1 MDNFNKEL
9 RREIIVLMDPLSEGF
24 VEKTWQQVA
33 EFTPDRANKEMLAMG
48 ENQPDLLAFLM
59 AYTDDLQQEVKELAI
74 YIAFVVYKMF
84 LDSSSNIQRISSKEI
99 MARYDENTRL
109 IESLEGA
116 HEKFI
121 DRIAS
126 VQVSKQPY
134 VMKYVLEAIMED
146 AEEDGIDLSE
156 EDIGLLFILFKTEIE
171 VLDKRA

>member
-1 MDNFNKEL
+1 
-9 RREIIVLMDPLSEGF
+9 MDPLSEEF
-24 VEKTWQQVA
+24 VEKTWQKVA

-48 ENQPDLLAFLM
+48 KNQPDLLAFLM
-59 AYTDDLQQEVKELAI
+59 SYTDDLKQEVKELAI

-84 LDSSSNIQRISSKEI
+84 HDSGSKIPRISSKEI
-99 MARYDENTRL
+99 MAKYEENTHL

-121 DRIAS
+121 DRIAN

-134 VMKYVLEAIMED
+134 VMKYVLEALMED
-146 AEEDGIDLSE
+146 AEEDGIDLTE
-156 EDIGLLFILFKTEIE
+156 EDIGTLFILFKTEIE

>member
-1 MDNFNKEL
+1 MDL
-9 RREIIVLMDPLSEGF
+9 LSEGF
-24 VEKTWQQVA
+24 VEKIWQQA
-33 EFTPDRANKEMLAMG
+33 AKFTPDRANKEMLAMG
-48 ENQPDLLAFLM
+48 KNQPDLLAFLM

-84 LDSSSNIQRISSKEI
+84 LDSSGKIPRISSKEI
-99 MARYDENTRL
+99 MARYNENTRL

-134 VMKYVLEAIMED
+134 VMKYVLEALMED
-146 AEEDGIDLSE
+146 AEEDGIDLTE
-156 EDIGLLFILFKTEIE
+156 ERYWFAFHTFK
-171 VLDKRA
+171 DRDRSS

>member
-1 MDNFNKEL
+1 MDL
-9 RREIIVLMDPLSEGF
+9 LSEGF
-24 VEKTWQQVA
+24 VEKTWQRVA
-33 EFTPDRANKEMLAMG
+33 EFTPDRANKEMIAMG
-48 ENQPDLLAFLM
+48 KKQPDLLAFLM
-59 AYTDDLQQEVKELAI
+59 AYTDDLDQEVKELAI

-84 LDSSSNIQRISSKEI
+84 LDSSSKIPRISSKEI
-99 MARYDENTRL
+99 MATYDENTRL

-134 VMKYVLEAIMED
+134 VMKYVLDALMED
-146 AEEDGIDLSE
+146 AEEDGIDLTE
-156 EDIGLLFILFKTEIE
+156 EAIGSLFILFKTEID